1 MFGPLDHPVGDS
13 SSQGAAQR
21 TGVCRPIYG
30 LCIGVQAGL
39 GPCRPGSS
47 RLASLLDIFPCL
59 VLPYIG
65 TAIHWHCHTLVLPYH
80 GTAIPWYCHTLVL
93 PYHGTVIP
101 WYCHTMVL
109 PYLGTAIPWYC
120 HTLVPGINKRHLWVG
135 SLWRLGEA

>member
-13 SSQGAAQR
+13 SSRGAAQR

-59 VLPYIG
+59 LTRCVLD
-65 TAIHWHCHTLVLPYH
+65 LVMAQKD
-80 GTAIPWYCHTLVL
+80 GK
-93 PYHGTVIP
+93 
-101 WYCHTMVL
+101 
-109 PYLGTAIPWYC
+109 YLIVKDP
-120 HTLVPGINKRHLWVG
+120 NKAMIR
-135 SLWRLGEA
+135 